1 MKNLYKNP
9 ILFALVRI
17 VGYALVVLLVSQV
30 LLWDSRTEGIWGK
43 FGEDSVTEWLQEIFL
58 LMTVLVFAALG
69 YRAAG
74 IRGFAGM
81 MSGIA
86 LMGLIREYNNYLHTW
101 FRGAWQLLAL
111 GVLVV
116 TIGYVYKN
124 RKTLYQTF
132 NQYLQQPAFGITLSG
147 FLVVMVFSRFFG
159 SKPLWENL
167 LGVADLV
174 NEHRWVK
181 NAAEEGS
188 ELLGYCLLFIG
199 ALEYSFFVYKN
210 GYTGS
215 HHEVEAE

>member
-1 MKNLYKNP
+1 MKRLYKNP
-9 ILFALVRI
+9 ITFAIVRI

-30 LLWDSRTEGIWGK
+30 ILWDSRTEGIWGK
-43 FGEDSVTEWLQEIFL
+43 FGEDSATEWLQEIFL
-58 LMTVLVFAALG
+58 LMTAVLFAVLG
-69 YRAAG
+69 YGTAS

-111 GVLVV
+111 AVLIV
-116 TIGYVYKN
+116 TIAYVYKN
-124 RKTLYQTF
+124 RKTLSLPFRY
-132 NQYLQQPAFGITLSG
+132 YLQQPAFGITLSG

-159 SKPLWENL
+159 SKSLWGNI

-199 ALEYSFFVYKN
+199 ALEYFFFAYKN
-210 GYTGS
+210 RYTVS
-215 HHEVEAE
+215 DREINA